1 MNLYCSW
8 SATSAESTKTEKM
21 VAALYSNELNTGT
34 EPNSRQQL
42 VIASPVVQQ
51 NYGRATDS
59 YFTLSLLL
67 GLDRQCGVLMFDAGR
82 LAAFL
87 YV

>member
-1 MNLYCSW
+1 
-8 SATSAESTKTEKM
+8 M

-42 VIASPVVQQ
+42 VIASPVIQQ
-51 NYGRATDS
+51 NNGRATDS

-67 GLDRQCGVLMFDAGR
+67 GLDRQCGVLMFDAGW